1 MHRIALAL
9 VIGIAALAVLPAA
22 AGSPP
27 EDVTIVI
34 QQHFTGP
41 DTLAGTFV
49 ASGVVADAGAYVETF
64 RLAGRTVQG
73 VKTLTGRDGTITLQ
87 SQGVLVLTGETTGE
101 IVHGR
106 WVILAGTGAYAEL
119 QGEGDV
125 SVSVD
130 FAQGTAVAMH
140 TGRAHVR

>member
-9 VIGIAALAVLPAA
+9 VIGVAALAVLPAA
-22 AGSPP
+22 AGSAPQ
-27 EDVTIVI
+27 DVTIVI

-49 ASGVVADAGAYVETF
+49 ASGAIADSGSYVETF
-64 RLAGRTVQG
+64 RLAGRTVHG

-87 SQGVLVLTGETTGE
+87 SQGVLVPTGETTAE

-106 WVILAGTGAYAEL
+106 WVILSGAGAYAEL

-130 FAQGTAVAMH
+130 FAQGSGVATH
-140 TGRAHVR
+140 TGQVHVR